1 MAYVKPQVLVFQ
13 EFSIVPTEIT
23 EPLRAHVSGPHA
35 MLHRYADADEK
46 ALTRLGVYN
55 SLAETCY
62 AWPGRFPGSRID
74 VPYTKLYADNALLL
88 YYEDTISNL
97 VTTTRPVT
105 NKNNWVESVAGPVED
120 GVAVY
125 FKQNGGYN
133 RSDVFKDRDVK
144 LGDTVYLRSVEE
156 TFTGCIE
163 HELWTSVAG
172 FASLTTESEI
182 EAATRDNVVNAGT
195 TTLSVSSPTSGNDY
209 LQIAGIKNC
218 VRIASVNATN
228 YDGVEDGS
236 VSETYTVEVVK
247 SSISGCNASVL
258 RIRSAS
264 RLDDVTEVTAAA
276 FASETTIGTR
286 GLKVTF
292 NLATSGCDAE
302 ALAAGVA
309 TDNFV
314 VGQKWQVTVTQAF
327 AAVYA
332 KSNVAGAYTGDK
344 NDTYIIECVR
354 GGSIEEGGTSFP
366 QIMVRTAKGLDFSGP
381 TEITN
386 SGTAPGDYFQIGSSG
401 VAVAFCDVE
410 DDPVTQMRK
419 GDKWYV
425 KVVASAAGPV
435 NKLILKNDLP
445 AAMRESYTLATT
457 VHTAVRAATTE
468 NITLSGLQTVD
479 SVAVVSGNRV
489 LVKNQ
494 TIAAQNG
501 IYVVPAASGSPA
513 TVGTWTRA
521 ADVLVSGSFV
531 AVTSG
536 TVNTNRGYLLT
547 TTGTINV
554 GSTALT
560 WTRNDDANVAQT
572 PVLDI
577 RLYIKDDI
585 QISKNRIGYAPLVNY
600 ELEPTQI
607 CVKDGVVAY
616 HPEWTDNGVE
626 QPLPLKGGTLYVEYR
641 EWLSELCDEINGINN
656 VADLDQIRGPLD
668 PDNPLKWGVYK
679 ALSNSNGTTVKYTA
693 VCEPDDL
700 DSWVQVLERIKG
712 RDDLYN
718 LVPLTFNKAVHDL
731 YAAHINNES
740 NEIANNWKAGFVA
753 IPSRNHRLVV
763 GEGAEISGV
772 SGETISN
779 PVLATVGDD
788 PNATNTQ
795 YTRLQ
800 VPTGSGYFITNE
812 VQPGDIVR
820 YNFAVDG
827 FGETE
832 YQEYVVDTVLSENSL
847 LLYSGTDTAMTTPQR
862 VEIWHNLDRNEL
874 ADDVATRAGA
884 LSNRRVCAVWPDQ
897 VGSAGRLMPGY
908 YLAAALAGLASGVVP
923 HQGLTNV
930 EVGGFDDFTRSYKLF
945 NETQLNRLAE
955 AGVWIVTEDRDG
967 TPYTRHALTTDN
979 LDLNRREEMI
989 RRNVDSISYLFLRR
1003 LRPYIGRTNATP
1015 TMVDKLTR
1023 EVDQLI
1029 RFFKSNGY
1037 TEELGSQLIDGSV
1050 RILRIHPLLKD
1061 RIEIVLDLVVPA
1073 PLNNIELHLVV

>member
-23 EPLRAHVSGPHA
+23 EPLRAHISGPHA
-35 MLHRYADADEK
+35 MLHRYSDADEK
-46 ALTRLGVYN
+46 ALTRLGTYN
-55 SLAETCY
+55 ALSETCY
-62 AWPGRFPGSRID
+62 AWPRRIPGSRVD
-74 VPYTKLYADNALLL
+74 FPYTKLYADNALLL

-97 VTTTRPVT
+97 VTTTRPVSG
-105 NKNNWVESVAGPVED
+105 KSNWVESVAGAVED

-144 LGDTVYLRSVEE
+144 LGDTVYLRAVEDTE
-156 TFTGCIE
+156 TSCIE

-172 FASLTTESEI
+172 FASSTVDSEI
-182 EAATRDNVVNAGT
+182 ENATRDNIVNAGT
-195 TTLSVSSPTSGNDY
+195 TTLSASVPASGNDY
-209 LQIAGIKNC
+209 LQIAGITNC
-218 VRIASVNATN
+218 VRLEAVNAIN

-236 VSETYTVEVVK
+236 VSETYTIEVVK
-247 SSISGCNASVL
+247 SSISGCDASVL

-276 FASETTIGTR
+276 FGSETTIGTR
-286 GLKVTF
+286 GLRVTF
-292 NLATSGCDAE
+292 DLYSDEVGGCGPE
-302 ALAAGVA
+302 AAAAGVA
-309 TDNFV
+309 PDNFV

-332 KSNVAGAYTGDK
+332 ASNSVTGTYTGEK

-354 GGSIEEGGTSFP
+354 GGSIEQGGTSFP

-386 SGTAPGDYFQIGSSG
+386 SGDTAGDFFQIGSSG
-401 VAVAFCDVE
+401 VAVAFADIAG
-410 DDPVTQMRK
+410 DPVTQMRK

-425 KVVASAAGPV
+425 KVVSAAAGPV
-435 NKLILKNDLP
+435 NKLILKHDLP
-445 AAMRESYTLATT
+445 AAMRTT
-457 VHTAVRAATTE
+457 SS
-468 NITLSGLQTVD
+468 ID
-479 SVAVVSGNRV
+479 M
-489 LVKNQ
+489 K
-494 TIAAQNG
+494 
-501 IYVVPAASGSPA
+501 
-513 TVGTWTRA
+513 
-521 ADVLVSGSFV
+521 
-531 AVTSG
+531 
-536 TVNTNRGYLLT
+536 
-547 TTGTINV
+547 
-554 GSTALT
+554 
-560 WTRNDDANVAQT
+560 
-572 PVLDI
+572 
-577 RLYIKDDI
+577 LYIQDDI
-585 QISKNRIGYAPLVNY
+585 QISQNRIGYAPLINY

-626 QPLPLKGGTLYVEYR
+626 QPLLLKGGTLYVEYR
-641 EWLSELCDEINGINN
+641 EWLSELCDEVNGINN

-679 ALSNSNGTTVKYTA
+679 ALSNSNGTAVKYTA
-693 VCEPDDL
+693 VCEPEDL

-718 LVPLTFNKAVHDL
+718 LVPLTFDKEVHDL

-740 NEIANNWKAGFVA
+740 NEIANNWKGGFFA
-753 IPSRNHRLVV
+753 LQSRNHKLVV
-763 GEGAEISGV
+763 GEGAEVKGV
-772 SGETISN
+772 SGETISA
-779 PVLATVGDD
+779 PVLATVADD
-788 PNATNTQ
+788 PTATGTQ

-812 VQPGDIVR
+812 VQPGDLVR

-827 FGETE
+827 FGEAQ
-832 YQEYVVDTVLSENSL
+832 YSEYVVDSVLSENSL
-847 LLYSGTDTAMTTPQR
+847 LLYSGTDTAVTTPQR
-862 VEIWHNLDRNEL
+862 VEIWHNLNRNEL

-930 EVGGFDDFTRSYKLF
+930 EVGGFDDFTRSYKMF

-967 TPYTRHALTTDN
+967 TPFTRHALTTDN

-1023 EVDQLI
+1023 EVNQLI